1 MTKDYSSLDI
11 LNWNI
16 HWVLNKIYILKKKKK
31 KRQFGSESA
40 VLSLLLRNQRATEFS
55 LETTCSLWLE
65 LKNLPTYK
73 TQELFPAAY
82 AIFTVEIESV
92 PWKHSTNP

>member
-11 LNWNI
+11 FNWNI

-31 KRQFGSESA
+31 EDSLDQK
-40 VLSLLLRNQRATEFS
+40 VLCFLLLLRNQRATEFS

-73 TQELFPAAY
+73 MQELFPAAY
-82 AIFTVEIESV
+82 AIFTVGIESV
-92 PWKHSTNP
+92 P